1 MPSRYKSLERHNLKG
16 KYPWIVYVVLTE
28 TLIKILPSIL
38 LLSLNFLMADRF
50 YRVVEKRKLL
60 QARQGRPAPSNL
72 FPLQNR
78 KYEDRRFTLEL
89 HMAITSMIRK
99 GKNYFRFL
107 YFEYTSEAKVLL

>member
-1 MPSRYKSLERHNLKG
+1 M
-16 KYPWIVYVVLTE
+16 TE

-72 FPLQNR
+72 FPLHNR
-78 KYEDRRFTLEL
+78 KSEDRRFTLEL
-89 HMAITSMIRK
+89 HMAITSMKIKFKTDLLFFLQVFTESTPGPISK
-99 GKNYFRFL
+99 G
-107 YFEYTSEAKVLL
+107 LLSKSKLR